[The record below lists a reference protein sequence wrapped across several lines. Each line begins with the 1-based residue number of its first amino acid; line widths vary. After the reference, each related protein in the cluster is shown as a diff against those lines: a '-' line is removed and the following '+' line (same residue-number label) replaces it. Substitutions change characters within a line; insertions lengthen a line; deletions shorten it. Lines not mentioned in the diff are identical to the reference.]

1 MSSDLFKFKFSRPDN
16 SAPKPVVNTSVSS
29 NSLQP
34 EILTMSDDLFNR
46 LRDLIYKLSGIYYSD
61 SKKYLLEGR
70 IAKRIS
76 ILKLKSFE
84 DYLKVIST
92 TLASRDELNQ
102 LFIAVTINETYFF
115 RAEQQFEGFEK
126 VIVPEIIAK
135 LKVSG
140 LRVFKIWSAASSSG
154 EEAYTLAM
162 IVKEKLKPLYPN
174 IDFQIYAT
182 DINTAVIESAK
193 AGVYREYAVRNIPK
207 NLKQKYFTISGTNYI
222 LKDEIRNM
230 VKFSQI
236 NLYDSNA
243 MHNMKSF
250 SVIFC
255 CNVLIYFDQPSKQK
269 VISYLYDSLIDGGCL
284 FIGYSES
291 LHSINKS
298 FKLVHLDKAMVYKKS

>member
-1 MSSDLFKFKFSRPDN
+1 MASDLFKFKFSRPEV
-16 SAPKPVVNTSVSS
+16 STPKPLVSTSSLVVEN
-29 NSLQP
+29 
-34 EILTMSDDLFNR
+34 LTMSDDNFNK
-46 LRDLIYKLSGIYYSD
+46 LRDLIYKLSGIYYAD

-76 ILKLKSFE
+76 FLKLRSFE
-84 DYLKVIST
+84 EYLNLISNS
-92 TLASRDELNQ
+92 LASREELNQ

-126 VIVPEIIAK
+126 IIVPEIVNK
-135 LKVSG
+135 LKTTGSN
-140 LRVFKIWSAASSSG
+140 VFKIWSAASSSG
-154 EEAYTLAM
+154 EEAYTLAI
-162 IVKEKLKPLYPN
+162 IVKEKLKPMFPN

-193 AGVYREYAVRNIPK
+193 KGIYREYAIRNIPK
-207 NLKQKYFTISGTNYI
+207 NILNKYFTVSGTNYI

-230 VKFSQI
+230 VKFSQV
-236 NLYDSNA
+236 NLYDNYA
-243 MHNMKSF
+243 MHTMKNF

-269 VISYLYDSLIDGGCL
+269 VVSYLYDALIEGGCL